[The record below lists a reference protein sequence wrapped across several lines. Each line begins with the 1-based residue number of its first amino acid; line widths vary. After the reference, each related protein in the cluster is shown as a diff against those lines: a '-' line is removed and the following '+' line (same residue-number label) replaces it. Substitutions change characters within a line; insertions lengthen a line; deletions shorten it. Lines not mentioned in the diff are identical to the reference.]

1 MISALLQKMLIRR
14 IRRFRVDP
22 QTGLRLFLQVMN
34 YLLASFRLSARIP
47 ALVLLLAILAPLFIA
62 VLPAPALSA
71 DRQLLADIASS
82 LCAENGK
89 HHQGDDQNLPADHH
103 QCCILCA
110 TQGHVLAPAV
120 IPLVI
125 ISALKRLQEPEQHAA
140 LHVTVKNAP
149 ALEWASPRGPPRL
162 LSA

>member
-47 ALVLLLAILAPLFIA
+47 ALVLLLAILAPMFIS

-71 DRQLLADIASS
+71 ERQLLADIASS
-82 LCAENGK
+82 LCAEHGGQQ
-89 HHQGDDQNLPADHH
+89 QGDQNLPADH

-110 TQGHVLAPAV
+110 TQGHVLAPANAS
-120 IPLVI
+120 PI
-125 ISALKRLQEPEQHAA
+125 IASAINRLQQPVQQAAVLIILKR
-140 LHVTVKNAP
+140 AP
-149 ALEWASPRGPPRL
+149 PLEWASPRGPPTF